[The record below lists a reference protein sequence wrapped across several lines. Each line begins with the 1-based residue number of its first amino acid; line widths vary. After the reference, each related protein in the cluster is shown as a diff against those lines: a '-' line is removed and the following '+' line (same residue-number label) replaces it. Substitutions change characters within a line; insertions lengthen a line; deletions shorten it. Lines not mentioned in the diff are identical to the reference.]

1 VTEGRRAAG
10 DGRRQEEQEQPES
23 AAAQSAGS
31 LLRVLGVAFGLAV
44 AVGNTIG
51 AGILRTPGDV
61 ASWLPNPLWFI
72 GIWVV
77 GALYALLGA
86 NAIAEL
92 GTMMPRSGAQYVF
105 ARRAFGDYAGFL
117 VGWIDWISTCASV
130 AAIALVLGESASE
143 LARRGTTLAVG
154 IAMASVVFFALLL
167 IRGTKLG
174 DRAQQI
180 TSLVKAIALLA
191 LVTACFVFAGNAPAA
206 PSAPAAA
213 GAAVSVFTAFILS
226 AQAVIYA
233 YDGWTGPIYFSEE
246 FRDPAREIPRSM
258 FGSLL
263 VVALIYLL
271 VNIAFVYA
279 VPTSALAGSPLA
291 AGTVA
296 RSIFGERGETIVRL
310 VVVASLPSAVN
321 ALLLMAPR
329 VLYGLGRDG
338 LGMSAAARVNPRGT
352 PTMGLLASTVVV
364 LAFLAT
370 GAFATVLAIAAF
382 FFVAQYTLSFIAVFV
397 LRLREPAAS
406 RPYRAK
412 GHPWTTGLVLLGSV
426 AFLVSAVLSDR
437 RNSLYALGIL
447 VASYPVFLMARRSP
461 VPSPSAT

>member
-1 VTEGRRAAG
+1 VIDGRRATG
-10 DGRRQEEQEQPES
+10 GGRRELTAETADGS
-23 AAAQSAGS
+23 GS

-51 AGILRTPGDV
+51 AGILRTPGDI
-61 ASWLPNPLWFI
+61 AGWLPNPVWFI

-86 NAIAEL
+86 NALAEL
-92 GTMMPRSGAQYVF
+92 GTMMPKSGAQYVF

-117 VGWIDWISTCASV
+117 VGWTDWMSTSASV
-130 AAIALVLGESASE
+130 AAISLVLGESASALMGRE
-143 LARRGTTLAVG
+143 TSLAVP
-154 IAMASVVFFALLL
+154 IAMATVVFFAVLLV
-167 IRGTKLG
+167 RGTKLG
-174 DRAQQI
+174 DRAQQL
-180 TSLVKAIALLA
+180 TSLLKALALLT
-191 LVTACFVFAGNAPAA
+191 LVAACFVFAGKAPATAPASNAPQ
-206 PSAPAAA
+206 S
-213 GAAVSVFTAFILS
+213 AVSGFAAFILS

-233 YDGWTGPIYFSEE
+233 YDGWNGPIYFSEE
-246 FRDPAREIPRSM
+246 LRDPAREIPRSM

-263 VVALIYLL
+263 CVALIYLL
-271 VNIAFVYA
+271 VNLAFVYA

-296 RSIFGERGETIVRL
+296 RAIFGANGETIVR
-310 VVVASLPSAVN
+310 VVVVLSLPSAVN
-321 ALLLMAPR
+321 ALLLMSPR

-338 LGMSAAARVNPRGT
+338 LGLAAATRVNSRGT
-352 PTMGLLASTVVV
+352 PTIGLAASAIVV

-382 FFVAQYTLSFIAVFV
+382 FFVAQYALSFLAVFV
-397 LRLREPAAS
+397 LRRREPRAL

-412 GHPWTTGLVLLGSV
+412 GHPWTTGLVLTGSI
-426 AFLVSAVLSDR
+426 AFLVSAILSDR

-447 VASYPVFLMARRSP
+447 VASYPAFLIARRTP

>member
-1 VTEGRRAAG
+1 
-10 DGRRQEEQEQPES
+10 
-23 AAAQSAGS
+23 

-61 ASWLPNPLWFI
+61 AGWLPNPMWFV

-86 NAIAEL
+86 NAISEL
-92 GTMMPRSGAQYVF
+92 GTMMPRSGSQYVF

-117 VGWIDWISTCASV
+117 VGWSDWMSTAASI
-130 AAIALVLGESASE
+130 AAISLVLGESASE
-143 LARRGTTLAVG
+143 LAKRGTTLAVP
-154 IAMASVVFFALLL
+154 IAMATVVFFALLL
-167 IRGTKLG
+167 VRGTKLG

-191 LVTACFVFAGNAPAA
+191 LVAACFVFAGNAVV
-206 PSAPAAA
+206 APAQPDA
-213 GAAVSVFTAFILS
+213 GRVAVSGFAAFILS

-246 FRDPAREIPRSM
+246 LLDPSREIPRSM
-258 FGSLL
+258 FGSVLC
-263 VVALIYLL
+263 VALIYLL
-271 VNIAFVYA
+271 LNIAFVYV

-291 AGTVA
+291 AATVT
-296 RSIFGERGETIVRL
+296 RVIFGERGETIVRL

-329 VLYGLGRDG
+329 VLYGLSRDG
-338 LGMSAAARVNPRGT
+338 LGVAAATRVNSRGT
-352 PTMGLLASTVVV
+352 PTVGLAASALVV

-370 GAFATVLAIAAF
+370 GTFATVIAIAAF
-382 FFVAQYTLSFIAVFV
+382 YFVLQYTLSFISVFV
-397 LRLREPAAS
+397 LRRREPNAP

-412 GHPWTTGLVLLGSV
+412 GHPWTTGLVLVGSI

-447 VASYPVFLMARRSP
+447 VLSYPVFLIARRTP

>member
-1 VTEGRRAAG
+1 
-10 DGRRQEEQEQPES
+10 
-23 AAAQSAGS
+23 
-31 LLRVLGVAFGLAV
+31 V

-61 ASWLPNPLWFI
+61 AGWLPNPSWFV

-77 GALYALLGA
+77 GAVYALLGA
-86 NAIAEL
+86 NALSEL

-117 VGWIDWISTCASV
+117 VGWSDWLSTSASV
-130 AAIALVLGESASE
+130 AAIALVLGESGSE
-143 LARRGTTLAVG
+143 LAKRGTSLAVP
-154 IAMASVVFFALLL
+154 IAMGTVVFFALLL
-167 IRGTKLG
+167 VRGTKLG

-180 TSLVKAIALLA
+180 TSLVKALALLA
-191 LVTACFVFAGNAPAA
+191 LVTACFVFAGNAQVSPTPADA
-206 PSAPAAA
+206 SRVALSGFA
-213 GAAVSVFTAFILS
+213 AFILS

-233 YDGWTGPIYFSEE
+233 YDGWNGPIYFSEE
-246 FRDPAREIPRSM
+246 LRDPAREIPRSM

-263 VVALIYLL
+263 CVALIYLL
-271 VNIAFVYA
+271 VNIAFVYV
-279 VPTSALAGSPLA
+279 VPTSVLAGSPLA
-291 AGTVA
+291 AGTVTRA
-296 RSIFGERGETIVRL
+296 IFGARGETIVRL

-329 VLYGLGRDG
+329 VLYGLSRDG
-338 LGMSAAARVNPRGT
+338 LGVAAATRVNARGT
-352 PTMGLLASTVVV
+352 PTVGLAASTLVV

-370 GAFATVLAIAAF
+370 GTFATVIAIAAF
-382 FFVAQYTLSFIAVFV
+382 YFVLQYTLSFVAVFV
-397 LRLREPAAS
+397 LRRREPNAP

-412 GHPWTTGLVLLGSV
+412 GHPWTTGFVLAGSI
-426 AFLVSAVLSDR
+426 AFLISAVLSDR

-447 VASYPVFLMARRSP
+447 VVSYPVFLIARRAP

>member
-1 VTEGRRAAG
+1 MKSGRRATG
-10 DGRRQEEQEQPES
+10 DGRREDEGEITATS
-23 AAAQSAGS
+23 VHGSGS

-61 ASWLPNPLWFI
+61 AAWLPNPVWFV
-72 GIWVV
+72 GIWIV
-77 GALYALLGA
+77 GGLYALLGA
-86 NAIAEL
+86 NALSEL

-117 VGWIDWISTCASV
+117 VGWSDWMSTSASV
-130 AAIALVLGESASE
+130 AAISLVLGESASE
-143 LARRGTTLAVG
+143 LAHRGTSLAVA
-154 IAMASVVFFALLL
+154 IAMATVVFFALLL

-180 TSLVKAIALLA
+180 TSLTKAIALLA
-191 LVTACFVFAGNAPAA
+191 LVAACFVFAGNAPAPLVE
-206 PSAPAAA
+206 PSADRTALS
-213 GAAVSVFTAFILS
+213 GFTAFILS

-233 YDGWTGPIYFSEE
+233 YDGWNGPIYFSEE
-246 FRDPAREIPRSM
+246 LRDPAREIPRSM

-263 VVALIYLL
+263 CVAVIYIL
-271 VNIAFVYA
+271 VNLAFVYA

-296 RSIFGERGETIVRL
+296 RAIFGANGETIVRL
-310 VVVASLPSAVN
+310 VVVLSLPSAVN

-329 VLYGLGRDG
+329 VLYGLSRDG
-338 LGMSAAARVNPRGT
+338 LGIAAATRVNSRGT
-352 PTMGLLASTVVV
+352 PVVGLAASTLVV

-382 FFVAQYTLSFIAVFV
+382 FFVAQYTLSFLAVFV
-397 LRLREPAAS
+397 LRRREPNAA

-426 AFLVSAVLSDR
+426 AFLVSAVVSDR

-447 VASYPVFLMARRSP
+447 VASYPVFLLARRTP
-461 VPSPSAT
+461 VPSPSTT